1 MLAVLKNLFGD
12 RMPHAEDSSHET
24 DIASAVLLIEIA
36 KADQQQA
43 PDEMTTVEYLLEN
56 RFDLTPGERQAL
68 LERAHSHAD
77 EAVSLHAYTR
87 TLTEKLSEEERG
99 EIVGMLWEVAYS
111 DGEIDPHEELLLRRV
126 ADLLY
131 VRHSEFI
138 RHKLNAEQKNRG

>member
-1 MLAVLKNLFGD
+1 
-12 RMPHAEDSSHET
+12 MPQAEDPAHES

-36 KADQQQA
+36 RADQQQA
-43 PDEMTTVEYLLEN
+43 PEEMKAVEHLLET
-56 RFDLTPGERQAL
+56 RFDLTAGERQAL

-77 EAVSLHAYTR
+77 EAVSLHSYTR
-87 TLTEKLSEEERG
+87 TLTENLSEEERG
-99 EIVGMLWEVAYS
+99 NIVGMLWEVAFA

-138 RHKLNAEQKNRG
+138 RHKLDAEQKNRG